1 MCYFLVMKKE
11 TINLQ
16 IIRWDEMPDFDLYI
30 DQVTSIIETSL
41 GDLDDNDDEVLTK
54 AMINNYVKHGVL
66 KAPVKKKYNREHVA
80 YLMMI
85 VLLKR
90 VYALDEIK
98 KLIQMQLDKQP
109 LNESY
114 DMFCTVFEN
123 TLANKQQPQQ
133 EMFAQVVSSI
143 VDKIKV
149 QRVIAAY
156 QQTNA
161 KKA

>member
-1 MCYFLVMKKE
+1 MKKE
-11 TINLQ
+11 TINLH